1 MNIESERIVI
11 LGAGS
16 AIARA
21 TARLWAKRGA
31 RLVLVGRD
39 QDRLNAVA
47 ADLVARGAA
56 QADCVALDCASAD
69 AGAELAKMVETLGG
83 LDILLLAYGVL
94 GDQTEL
100 ARDPSAAATLIQT
113 NFTSAA
119 AWCLAAAAIF
129 EKQRAGALLV
139 IGSVAGDRGR
149 RSNFIYGAT
158 KGGLAR
164 LVEGIA
170 HRLAPARRPR
180 RIDKA
185 RLRRHADDGGHC
197 EKGIAMGHPGA
208 SRRGDRGGGGAWR
221 PSGLRAEILAA
232 DHADHSPHAQLRLQ

>member
-21 TARLWAKRGA
+21 TARLWAARGA

-47 ADLVARGAA
+47 ADLVA
-56 QADCVALDCASAD
+56 LDCASAD
-69 AGAELAKMVETLGG
+69 AGVELAKMVETLGG

-100 ARDPSAAATLIQT
+100 ERDPSAAATLIQT

-164 LVEGIA
+164 VVEGIA
-170 HRLAPARRPR
+170 WRRSAPAPY
-180 RIDKA
+180 
-185 RLRRHADDGGHC
+185 
-197 EKGIAMGHPGA
+197 
-208 SRRGDRGGGGAWR
+208 
-221 PSGLRAEILAA
+221 
-232 DHADHSPHAQLRLQ
+232 